1 MSKVEIDL
9 DLLEIGELKNETY
22 ETIKVIKNFT
32 FAIDF
37 IRWLSNDN
45 FERKIFYE
53 EVSNGKY
60 KRIGH
65 FYIHDTVVYTGRG
78 EYILEH
84 FSYESIKFLKKGNII
99 DNSSVSEFSNFE
111 KEVIAKAASNQ
122 HYSLSSRLFNKGEI
136 AGFGWEIFEL
146 PRIYEIYSN
155 NSKNFKKNNSTLGNI
170 S

>member
-78 EYILEH
+78 E
-84 FSYESIKFLKKGNII
+84 
-99 DNSSVSEFSNFE
+99 
-111 KEVIAKAASNQ
+111 
-122 HYSLSSRLFNKGEI
+122 
-136 AGFGWEIFEL
+136 
-146 PRIYEIYSN
+146 
-155 NSKNFKKNNSTLGNI
+155 I